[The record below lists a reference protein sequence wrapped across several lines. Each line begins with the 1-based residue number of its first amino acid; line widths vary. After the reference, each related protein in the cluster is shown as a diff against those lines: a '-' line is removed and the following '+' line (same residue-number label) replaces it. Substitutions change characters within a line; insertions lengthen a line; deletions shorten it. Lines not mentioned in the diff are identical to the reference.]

1 MNCDAGINRR
11 LATIFILV
19 SDIRIRKMLQKILYL
34 GQESIVNCCMLSKP
48 SSYLS
53 IGAAYNR
60 LVREIRVRPQKEPI
74 LVLGSYGRV
83 LAKDVISRVS
93 IPASDSSY
101 MDGFAVSANDIKDAS
116 DPNPIILKIAKRK
129 LLGKVQSDQLHS
141 RRAYRIF
148 TGGYLP
154 HGTDTVVPVET
165 VQAVS
170 GDRIRILDSV
180 QKGSFVSASGTDVRK
195 GSLLFHRGTVLR
207 GQDVALLAMIRI
219 NRVAVYRKPRVAIIP
234 TGDEL
239 TDNLNETESGKS
251 LNTNT
256 HIISRLVQESGGICL
271 DLGVTPDDVN
281 KIRNKIEFALGQTDV
296 TLTTAGSSMGEY
308 DVVEESINSLG
319 KPGVLVH
326 GVRLDRGRVTGVGVL
341 RGKPLIMLPGPIQGA
356 VNAFIVFVQPL
367 LRYLSGLPRCDGPRL
382 VGTLTEKWEA
392 RKKFRDFT
400 KILHVNVWLSREGS
414 IKAVPITGETAFM
427 TVLTK
432 ANGYLFIQ
440 ETTTGIEAGEKVCIN
455 LLPGLSFASGHSV
468 DFLRRIK

>member
-1 MNCDAGINRR
+1 MP
-11 LATIFILV
+11 
-19 SDIRIRKMLQKILYL
+19 QKILCL
-34 GQESIVNCCMLSKP
+34 SQESIVNCCMLLKP
-48 SSYLS
+48 SSYPS
-53 IGAAYNR
+53 IVATYNR
-60 LVREIRVRPQKEPI
+60 LVRENKVRPQTEPI
-74 LVLGSYGRV
+74 LALESYGRV
-83 LAKDVISRVS
+83 LAKDLISRVN
-93 IPASDSSY
+93 IPAYDSSC
-101 MDGFAVSANDIKDAS
+101 MDGFALAANYVKDAS
-116 DPNPIILKIAKRK
+116 YSNPITLKIAKKK
-129 LLGKVQSDQLHS
+129 LSGKVQSGRLHS
-141 RRAYRIF
+141 RRAYRIL

-170 GDRIRILDSV
+170 GDRVRILDSV
-180 QKGSFVSASGTDVRK
+180 QKGSFVYASGTDVRK
-195 GSLLFHRGTVLR
+195 GSLLLHRGNVLR
-207 GQDVALLAMIRI
+207 GQDVALLAMIQI

-239 TDNLNETESGKS
+239 TDNLDEIEGGKT

-281 KIRNKIEFALGQTDV
+281 KIRNKIKFALEQTDI

-319 KPGVLVH
+319 RPGVLVH

-341 RGKPLIMLPGPIQGA
+341 RGKPVIMLPGPIQGA
-356 VNAFIVFVQPL
+356 VNAFIAFVQPL
-367 LRYLSGLPRCDGPRL
+367 LRYLSGLPRYEGPRL

-392 RKKFRDFT
+392 RKKFLHFT
-400 KILHVNVWLSREGS
+400 KILHVNAWLSREGS
-414 IKAVPITGETAFM
+414 IKAAPITGETALM

-432 ANGYLFIQ
+432 ANGYLLIP
-440 ETTTGIEAGEKVCIN
+440 EMTTVIEAGEKVCIN

-468 DFLRRIK
+468 DFLRRIKLPRNV

>member
-1 MNCDAGINRR
+1 MQLKR
-11 LATIFILV
+11 
-19 SDIRIRKMLQKILYL
+19 
-34 GQESIVNCCMLSKP
+34 

-60 LVREIRVRPQKEPI
+60 LARENKVRPQTELIP
-74 LVLGSYGRV
+74 VLESYGRV
-83 LAKDVISRVS
+83 LAKDVTSRVN
-93 IPASDSSY
+93 IPAYDSSS

-116 DPNPIILKIAKRK
+116 DSNPVTLRIIKKK
-129 LLGKVQSDQLHS
+129 LSGKVQSGQLLS

-154 HGTDTVVPVET
+154 RRTDTVVALET
-165 VQAVS
+165 VRAVS
-170 GDRIRILDSV
+170 RDWITILDSV
-180 QKGSFVSASGTDVRK
+180 QKGSFVCASGTDVKK
-195 GSLLFHRGTVLR
+195 GSLLLHRGYVLR
-207 GQDVALLAMIRI
+207 EQDVALLAMIQIR
-219 NRVAVYRKPRVAIIP
+219 RVAVYRKPRVAIIP

-239 TDNLNETESGKS
+239 TDNIDETESGKT

-271 DLGVTPDDVN
+271 DLGSTPDDVN
-281 KIRNKIEFALGQTDV
+281 KIRNKIKFALEQTDI

-308 DVVEESINSLG
+308 DVVEQSINSLG
-319 KPGVLVH
+319 RPGILVH

-341 RGKPLIMLPGPIQGA
+341 MGKPVIMLPGPIQGA

-367 LRYLSGLPRCDGPRL
+367 LRYLSGLPRFEGPRL

-392 RKKFRDFT
+392 RKKFRDFA
-400 KILHVNVWLSREGS
+400 KILHVNAWLSREGS
-414 IKAVPITGETAFM
+414 IIAAPITGETALM

-432 ANGYLFIQ
+432 ANGYLLVP
-440 ETTTGIEAGEKVCIN
+440 EMTTVIEAGEKIFIN

-468 DFLRRIK
+468 DFLRQIK

>member
-1 MNCDAGINRR
+1 
-11 LATIFILV
+11 
-19 SDIRIRKMLQKILYL
+19 MLQKILYH
-34 GQESIVNCCMLSKP
+34 GQESIVNCCMLLKP
-48 SSYLS
+48 SSYIS

-60 LVREIRVRPQKEPI
+60 LVRENKVRPQTEPI
-74 LVLGSYGRV
+74 QVSESYGRV
-83 LAKDVISRVS
+83 LAKDVISRVN
-93 IPASDSSY
+93 IPAFDSSY

-116 DPNPIILKIAKRK
+116 DPNPIILKIAKEK
-129 LLGKVQSDQLHS
+129 LLGKVRGGRLHS

-154 HGTDTVVPVET
+154 HETDTVVPVES

-170 GDRIRILDSV
+170 GNRIRILDSV
-180 QKGSFVSASGTDVRK
+180 QKGSFVSPSGTDVRK
-195 GSLLFHRGTVLR
+195 GSLLLHRGYVLR
-207 GQDVALLAMIRI
+207 GQEVALLAMIRI

-239 TDNLNETESGKS
+239 TDNLDETESGKT
-251 LNTNT
+251 LNTNI
-256 HIISRLVQESGGICL
+256 HIISRLVHESGGICS

-281 KIRNKIEFALGQTDV
+281 KIRNKIKFALEQTDI

-319 KPGVLVH
+319 RPGVLVH

-341 RGKPLIMLPGPIQGA
+341 RGKPVIMLPGPIQGA

-367 LRYLSGLPRCDGPRL
+367 LRYLSGLPRCEGPRL

-392 RKKFRDFT
+392 RKKFRNFT
-400 KILHVNVWLSREGS
+400 KILHVNAWLSREGS
-414 IKAVPITGETAFM
+414 VKATPITGETALM

-432 ANGYLFIQ
+432 ANGYLLIP
-440 ETTTGIEAGEKVCIN
+440 EITTAIEAGEKICIN
-455 LLPGLSFASGHSV
+455 LLPGLSFASGQSV